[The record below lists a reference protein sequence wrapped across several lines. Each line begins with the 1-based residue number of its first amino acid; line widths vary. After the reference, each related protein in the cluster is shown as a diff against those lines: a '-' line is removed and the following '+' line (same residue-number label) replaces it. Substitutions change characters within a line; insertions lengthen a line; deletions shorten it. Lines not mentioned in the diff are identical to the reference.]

1 METKGLN
8 LYQKMAH
15 ISADIE
21 KVKKGL
27 TVKAGGETYKA
38 VGEPDV
44 LRAVKPLEE
53 SYGVYSYPVGREII
67 ETGIHETKSGAKML
81 FMREKVVYRFVNV
94 DNPSEFIDQESIGDG
109 IDSQDKGPGKAA
121 TYADKYALL
130 KAYKI
135 DTGEDPDQYGSEE
148 MGGHT
153 SFKNKIVDKDAPP
166 SKAFQPQEETKYNK
180 LKSVCE
186 KKGKSFDL
194 VLKKVAAKFND
205 KRVNDL
211 SKDEWDSVYLPM
223 QDLPDAEIQ
232 VQ

>member
-1 METKGLN
+1 METKTMN
-8 LYQKMAH
+8 IYQKMAA
-15 ISADIE
+15 ITSEIE

-53 SYGVYSYPVGREII
+53 SYGIYSYPKSREII
-67 ETGIHETKSGAKML
+67 ETGIHETKSGTKML

-94 DNPSEFIDQESIGDG
+94 DNPAEFIDQESIGDG
-109 IDSQDKGPGKAA
+109 IDSQDKAPGKAA

-130 KAYKI
+130 KGYKI

-148 MGGHT
+148 MGAHITFKSKDT
-153 SFKNKIVDKDAPP
+153 SPQ
-166 SKAFQPQEETKYNK
+166 KAFAPQEETKYNK
-180 LKSVCE
+180 LKTVCE

-211 SKDEWDSVYLPM
+211 SKEEWESVYLPM
-223 QDLPDAEIQ
+223 QDLPDAEVQ